1 MAKIDFV
8 PNDYIQQRD
17 STRANFLYLVLF
29 SALMGGIIVTFSI
42 IKLQQKTVEA
52 ELKAVNEKMSKAHEQ
67 ISQLEDLKAKSS
79 TMIKTMAVT
88 GELIERVPRSVVLA
102 CVTNNLPSGVSL
114 LDFKLKQKE
123 VKAPTPSA
131 PVSQYQAASSAA
143 ASAAGTSTATSKI
156 EETQIELEGIAPSD
170 IEVAA
175 YIAQLEASILLD
187 NVELVESREHEIDE
201 IIFRQ
206 FKLKSV
212 IKGEVLLTQEDIEK
226 IKAKRKETM

>member
-42 IKLQQKTVEA
+42 IKLRQKTVEA
-52 ELKAVNEKMSKAHEQ
+52 ELKVVNEKMTKAHEQ
-67 ISQLEDLKAKSS
+67 IAQLDDLKTKSS

-88 GELIERVPRSVVLA
+88 GELIERVPKSVVLA

-123 VKAPTPSA
+123 IKTPTSSA
-131 PVSQYQAASSAA
+131 PVSQYQTASAA
-143 ASAAGTSTATSKI
+143 ASGTSTANSKL

-175 YIAQLEASILLD
+175 YIAQLEGSILLD
-187 NVELVESREHEIDE
+187 NVELVESKERNIDD

-206 FKLKSV
+206 FKLKTV
-212 IKGEVLLTQEDIEK
+212 IKNEVLLTQEDIER
-226 IKAKRKETM
+226 IKAKRKQMM

>member
-8 PNDYIQQRD
+8 PNDYIQQRE
-17 STRANFLYLVLF
+17 SNRANFLYLILF

-42 IKLQQKTVEA
+42 IKLRQKSVSS
-52 ELKAVNEKMSKAHEQ
+52 ELRAADTKMARAHEQ
-67 ISQLEDLKAKSS
+67 ISQLEDLKVKSS

-123 VKAPTPSA
+123 VKSTASEART
-131 PVSQYQAASSAA
+131 SQYQT
-143 ASAAGTSTATSKI
+143 ASAATSGTGSAAERF
-156 EETQIELEGIAPSD
+156 EETGIELEGIAPSD

-175 YIAQLEASILLD
+175 YIAQLEGSILLD
-187 NVELVESREHEIDE
+187 GVELVESKEYKLDDIG
-201 IIFRQ
+201 FRQ
-206 FKLKSV
+206 FKLKAL
-212 IKGEVLLTQEDIEK
+212 INNEVLLTQEDIDR
-226 IKAKRKETM
+226 IKAKRKEMM

>member
-17 STRANFLYLVLF
+17 SNRANFLYLILF

-42 IKLQQKTVEA
+42 IKLRQKSVEA
-52 ELKAVNEKMSKAHEQ
+52 ELQAAESKMSKAHAQ
-67 ISQLEDLKAKSS
+67 ISQLENLKAKSS

-123 VKAPTPSA
+123 LKPAASGTHT
-131 PVSQYQAASSAA
+131 SQYKSASAA
-143 ASAAGTSTATSKI
+143 ASDTGSAATERI
-156 EETQIELEGIAPSD
+156 EETNIELEGIAPSD

-175 YIAQLEASILLD
+175 YIAQLEGSILLD
-187 NVELVESREHEIDE
+187 NVELVESKEHKIDA
-201 IIFRQ
+201 IAFRQ
-206 FKLKSV
+206 FKLKAS
-212 IKGEVLLTQEDIEK
+212 INNEVLLTHEDIDR
-226 IKAKRKETM
+226 IKAKRKQMM

>member
-42 IKLQQKTVEA
+42 IKLQQKNVEA
-52 ELKAVNEKMSKAHEQ
+52 KLKVVNEKMTKAHEQ
-67 ISQLEDLKAKSS
+67 ISQLDDLKTKSS

-88 GELIERVPRSVVLA
+88 GELIERVPKSVVLA
-102 CVTNNLPSGVSL
+102 CVTNNLPGGVSL

-123 VKAPTPSA
+123 IKTPTSSA
-131 PVSQYQAASSAA
+131 SVSQYQAASAA
-143 ASAAGTSTATSKI
+143 ASGTSTANSKL

-175 YIAQLEASILLD
+175 YIAQLEGSILLD
-187 NVELVESREHEIDE
+187 NVELVESKEHNIDD
-201 IIFRQ
+201 IIFRR
-206 FKLKSV
+206 FKLKTV
-212 IKGEVLLTQEDIEK
+212 IKNEVLLTQEDIER
-226 IKAKRKETM
+226 IKAKRKQMM

>member
-52 ELKAVNEKMSKAHEQ
+52 ELKVVNEKMTKAHEQ
-67 ISQLEDLKAKSS
+67 ISQLDDLKTKSS

-88 GELIERVPRSVVLA
+88 GELIERVPKSVVLA
-102 CVTNNLPSGVSL
+102 CVTNNLPGGVSL

-123 VKAPTPSA
+123 IKTPTSSA
-131 PVSQYQAASSAA
+131 SVSQYQAASAA
-143 ASAAGTSTATSKI
+143 ASGTSTANSKL

-175 YIAQLEASILLD
+175 YIAQLEGSILLD
-187 NVELVESREHEIDE
+187 NVELVESKEHNIDD
-201 IIFRQ
+201 IIFRR
-206 FKLKSV
+206 FKLKTV
-212 IKGEVLLTQEDIEK
+212 IKNEVLLTQEDIER
-226 IKAKRKETM
+226 IKAKRKQMM

>member
-42 IKLQQKTVEA
+42 IKLRQKTVEA
-52 ELKAVNEKMSKAHEQ
+52 ELKVVNEKMTKAHEQ
-67 ISQLEDLKAKSS
+67 IAQLDDLKTKSS

-88 GELIERVPRSVVLA
+88 GELIERVPKSVVLA

-123 VKAPTPSA
+123 IKTPTSSA
-131 PVSQYQAASSAA
+131 SVSQYQAASAT
-143 ASAAGTSTATSKI
+143 AAGTSTANSKL

-175 YIAQLEASILLD
+175 YIAQLEGSILLD
-187 NVELVESREHEIDE
+187 NVELVESKERNIDD

-206 FKLKSV
+206 FKLKTV
-212 IKGEVLLTQEDIEK
+212 IKNEVLLTQEDIER
-226 IKAKRKETM
+226 IKAKRKQMM

>member
-8 PNDYIQQRD
+8 PNDYIQQRE
-17 STRANFLYLVLF
+17 SNRANFLYLILF

-42 IKLQQKTVEA
+42 IKLRQKSVSS
-52 ELKAVNEKMSKAHEQ
+52 ELRAADVKMARAHEQ
-67 ISQLEDLKAKSS
+67 ISQLEDLKVKSS

-123 VKAPTPSA
+123 VKSTASETRT
-131 PVSQYQAASSAA
+131 SQYQT
-143 ASAAGTSTATSKI
+143 ASAATSGTGSAAERL
-156 EETQIELEGIAPSD
+156 EETGIELEGIAPSD

-175 YIAQLEASILLD
+175 YIAQLEGSILLD
-187 NVELVESREHEIDE
+187 GVELVESKEYKLDDIG
-201 IIFRQ
+201 FRQ
-206 FKLKSV
+206 FKLKAL
-212 IKGEVLLTQEDIEK
+212 INNEVLLTQEDIDR
-226 IKAKRKETM
+226 IKAKRKEMM